1 MRTAAAFYDGGTVG
15 IVLSG
20 SRDDGTAGLMVIKA
34 RGGTAIVQDPEEA
47 LYPAMPLSAMAHVTP
62 DAVLPVGRM
71 AAWILAHG
79 PPTDGPRM
87 REAAM
92 NEDSGDRRLA
102 AVETGDAD
110 PPGSAVGEGTRY
122 TCPDCGGVL
131 FERHEGRLARFECSV
146 GHVFSIESL
155 SSAQAHALE
164 AALWAGVRSLE
175 DRAALLRRLASRA
188 RTSQQDRSAD
198 MFERQAADALERAAT
213 IREAI
218 QGPDEQSIAADS

>member
-1 MRTAAAFYDGGTVG
+1 
-15 IVLSG
+15 
-20 SRDDGTAGLMVIKA
+20 
-34 RGGTAIVQDPEEA
+34 
-47 LYPAMPLSAMAHVTP
+47 
-62 DAVLPVGRM
+62 
-71 AAWILAHG
+71 
-79 PPTDGPRM
+79 
-87 REAAM
+87 M

-164 AALWAGVRSLE
+164 AALWAAVRALE
-175 DRAALLRRLASRA
+175 DRAGLLQRLASRA
-188 RTSQQDRSAD
+188 RSNHQDRSAD
-198 MFERQAADALERAAT
+198 TFGRQAADARERAAT

-218 QGPDEQSIAADS
+218 QGADEQPVATES